1 LKIKINRIDNQKENK
16 NMTAEE
22 ARMAAAWNGI
32 SEQIQD
38 EILWAISYG
47 HRETT
52 TLNRPNINEID
63 NLKTL
68 GYDVDDDDDEI
79 ITIKW

>member
-1 LKIKINRIDNQKENK
+1 
-16 NMTAEE
+16 MTAEE

-32 SEQIQD
+32 SEQIKD
-38 EILWAISYG
+38 EITWAVSYG
-47 HRETT
+47 YRDTT
-52 TLNRPNINEID
+52 TLNRPNIREIE

-68 GYDVDDDDDEI
+68 GYIVDDDDDEI

>member
-1 LKIKINRIDNQKENK
+1 
-16 NMTAEE
+16 MTAEE
-22 ARMAAAWNGI
+22 ARMKAAWNGI

-38 EILWAISYG
+38 EITWAVSYG
-47 HRETT
+47 YNETT
-52 TLNRPNINEID
+52 TLNRPNISEIE

-68 GYDVDDDDDEI
+68 GYIVDDDDDEI

>member
-1 LKIKINRIDNQKENK
+1 
-16 NMTAEE
+16 MTAEE
-22 ARMAAAWNGI
+22 ARMKSAWNGI

-47 HRETT
+47 QRETT
-52 TLNRPNINEID
+52 TLTRPNVNEID

-68 GYDVDDDDDEI
+68 GYNVDDDDEI

>member
-1 LKIKINRIDNQKENK
+1 
-16 NMTAEE
+16 MTAEE
-22 ARMAAAWNGI
+22 ARMKAAWNSI

-47 HRETT
+47 RRETT
-52 TLNRPNINEID
+52 TLNRPNVNEID

-68 GYDVDDDDDEI
+68 GYVVDDDDDEI